1 MKITFLIPAYNE
13 EATIRE
19 LLDRVWA
26 LDLDKQLVIVDDGSR
41 DATAR
46 IVEEWATGRD
56 GVDLIRKPNGG
67 KGSALRAGIPHI
79 RGDIVVIQDAD
90 LEYDPADVPALLD
103 PILKGHADVV
113 YGSRLSGGRLVC
125 GPAQTRSDRTRA
137 RPDAQ
142 RHLGRADQRGCG
154 GP

>member
-13 EATIRE
+13 EATIGE

-79 RGDIVVIQDAD
+79 RGEIVVIQDAD
-90 LEYDPADVPALLD
+90 LEYDPGDYDKLIS
-103 PILKGHADVV
+103 PILRSSADALTSFTASGDSRDRAPIRS
-113 YGSRLSGGRLVC
+113 GSSLATSW
-125 GPAQTRSDRTRA
+125 
-137 RPDAQ
+137 
-142 RHLGRADQRGCG
+142 
-154 GP
+154 